1 MQPHDVLFNLRYSFH
16 LNTMQATLLARLD
29 KLLSFTLLLLGSA
42 VAASFGW
49 QAALGFIVA
58 ALSAI
63 QFVWQP
69 GRASMLAE
77 RQAAAYRTL
86 LGQTS
91 QLDTI
96 QLQQSYQQLQ
106 QSDPAEIGSLRD
118 PAFKRAVIALDLE
131 DTIALTPWQRI
142 MAWLAGD
149 LPK

>member
-16 LNTMQATLLARLD
+16 FNTMQATLLARLD

-42 VAASFGW
+42 VAASLGW
-49 QAALGFIVA
+49 QTALGVVVTT
-58 ALSAI
+58 LSAI

-91 QLDTI
+91 QLDTT

-118 PAFKRAVIALDLE
+118 PAFKRAAIALDLE
-131 DTIALTPWQRI
+131 DTIALTPWQRF

>member
-1 MQPHDVLFNLRYSFH
+1 MQPHDVLFSLRYSFH
-16 LNTMQATLLARLD
+16 INTMQATLLARLD
-29 KLLSFTLLLLGSA
+29 KMLSFTLLLLGSA

-49 QAALGFIVA
+49 QAALGFVVA

-86 LGQTS
+86 LGQIGHLNAS
-91 QLDTI
+91 
-96 QLQQSYQQLQ
+96 QLQQNYQQLQ

-118 PAFKRAVIALDLE
+118 PAFKRAAIALDLE
-131 DTIALTPWQRI
+131 DTITLTPWQRF
-142 MAWLAGD
+142 MAWLSGD
-149 LPK
+149 LPR